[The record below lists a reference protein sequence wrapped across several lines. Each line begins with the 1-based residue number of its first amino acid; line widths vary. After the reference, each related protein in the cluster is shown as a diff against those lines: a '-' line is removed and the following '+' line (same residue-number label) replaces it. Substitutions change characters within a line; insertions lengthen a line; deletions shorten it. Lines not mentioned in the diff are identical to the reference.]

1 MNHIY
6 ISTIFSF
13 STVLDQIAKAVKTL
27 VLKHIGDRHM
37 YVSCKGNI
45 LEQDFYDFFKVALLA
60 SSSNFNLTVLSN
72 AFPWN
77 FLPVSMTPAKGALRV
92 FNMPVN
98 SAKHCV
104 AFNLL
109 RYSNL
114 ILTQQCQ

>member
-1 MNHIY
+1 VHHIY

-13 STVLDQIAKAVKTL
+13 SAVLDQIAKAVKTL

-37 YVSCKGNI
+37 YMYVPCQGNI
-45 LEQDFYDFFKVALLA
+45 LNRFFTIFLKVALLA
-60 SSSNFNLTVLSN
+60 SSSNFDLTVLSN

-92 FNMPVN
+92 FNMAVN

-104 AFNLL
+104 CF
-109 RYSNL
+109 
-114 ILTQQCQ
+114 